1 MIIAQ
6 NHKITGHNQ
15 GLNIRFNQHQLL
27 NFVFWIKKKGLA
39 GLLNLILFFLLSAL
53 KGGKE
58 VYKKNGLRVLLHLP
72 GAQTASFVFVTS
84 SHTSP
89 LSIVWPIKE
98 EMEAQ

>member
-15 GLNIRFNQHQLL
+15 GLNTRLIQHQPL
-27 NFVFWIKKKGLA
+27 NFVFWIKKGLA
-39 GLLNLILFFLLSAL
+39 GLLNLILFFLLYAL
-53 KGGKE
+53 KGGTE
-58 VYKKNGLRVLLHLP
+58 VYKNHGLRVLLHLP
-72 GAQTASFVFVTS
+72 AAQTASFVFVTS